1 MTMTATAA
9 MDTLRAVVA
18 PDAWSTEP
26 ADLARM
32 SHDASHYLLTPR
44 AVVTPGSLAE
54 LVAAVSA
61 AHRAG
66 QPVTFRAGGT
76 SLSGQAGTDG
86 VLIDVRRHF
95 QRVEILDDGARVRC
109 QPGAVLRR
117 VNAML
122 SRYGRCL
129 GPDPASEIACTV
141 GGVVANNSSGM
152 TSSVAATAYR
162 TLDSMVYVLPSGTV
176 IDTAETGADAQ
187 LARREPEL
195 HRGLSALRD
204 QVRTDPRLR
213 ASIEHQFSMKNTMGY
228 GLNSLLDHDRPADI
242 LAHLMIGSE
251 GTLGYIASVVL
262 RTVEVPKARATTLL
276 MLSDIGAATEALPGL
291 LGAGA
296 RAVEL
301 MDAAALRVAQTLPAA
316 PETLRSMQVR
326 DHTAL
331 LVELQASG
339 EAELAEQAAATRPV
353 IDALPL
359 SAPAELTRDSAAR
372 ASLWVVR
379 KGLYAAVAGARPPG
393 TTNLLEDI
401 AVPPEALTPTVR
413 DLGHLLRRHGY
424 GDAVIFGHARDANL
438 HFMITPH
445 LDDPREL
452 ATYEAFTEDLV
463 ELVLGASGTLK
474 AEHGTG
480 RIMSAYVRRQFG
492 DELYQ
497 VMRTIKTLC
506 DPRGILAPGVLLD
519 DDPRAHVR
527 HLKVIPRVSS
537 AVDRCVDC
545 GFCEPGCPSRNTST
559 TPRQRIALLREAA
572 QADPATRTAIEDAFD
587 YTAVDTCAADSLCAI
602 SCPVSIDTGAVMKDF
617 RSERH
622 GSLARRAGA
631 VVAGGW
637 APVTSGLRAGLTV
650 ADAVPSVALAGVTSA
665 LRKVANPEWLP
676 AVGADLPGPGSRRS
690 SLLTSEAADGGAQ
703 PGKAAVGGVAGVAG
717 ADVLFFPSCTG
728 AMFGPAS
735 GGEGAAAAFLQLCER
750 AELRV
755 VLVPGIDG
763 LCCGT
768 PWSSK
773 GFTDGQNLMAAKV
786 ADAIGEA
793 VTARPEEGPRP
804 ALVCDAASCTQGL
817 AELAAH
823 LDPVRATLF
832 AEWEV
837 LDAVTF
843 VRRDVLPALQV
854 DPAAQ
859 VDSIAVH
866 PTCSTEHLGIEDDLL
881 TVAGAAAHEVHV
893 PPSWGCCG
901 FAGDRG
907 MLHPE
912 LTAGATEAEAAEIAD
927 LEAAGGQFAAY
938 ASCNR
943 TCEMGMSRATGRDYE
958 HVLEVLARVTQ

>member
-1 MTMTATAA
+1 MTATTT
-9 MDTLRAVVA
+9 MEHLQSVVA
-18 PDAWSTEP
+18 PEAWSTAP

-44 AVVTPGSLAE
+44 AVVTPGSLPE
-54 LVAAVSA
+54 LVAALTA
-61 AHRAG
+61 AHRAS

-86 VLIDVRRHF
+86 VLIDTRRHF

-122 SRYGRCL
+122 ARNGRSL

-162 TLDSMVYVLPSGTV
+162 TLDSMVYVLASGTV
-176 IDTAETGADAQ
+176 IDTADPDADAQ

-195 HRGLSALRD
+195 HRGLAALRD
-204 QVRTDPRLR
+204 QVRDDSALR
-213 ASIEHQFSMKNTMGY
+213 ATIEHQFSMKNTMGY
-228 GLNSLLDHDRPADI
+228 GLNALLDHHQPADI
-242 LAHLMIGSE
+242 LAHLMVGSE

-262 RTVEVPKARATTLL
+262 RTVEVPKARATALL
-276 MLSDIGAATEALPGL
+276 MLDDIGAATEALPGL

-301 MDAAALRVAQTLPAA
+301 MDAAALRVAQALPAA
-316 PETLRSMQVR
+316 PQTLRSMRVT

-331 LVELQASG
+331 LVELQATD
-339 EAELAEQAAATRPV
+339 EAELAEQADAARQV

-359 SAPAELTRDSAAR
+359 AVPAELTRDSAAR

-379 KGLYAAVAGARPPG
+379 KGLYAAVAGARPAG

-401 AVPPEALTPTVR
+401 AVPPEALTGTVR

-438 HFMITPH
+438 HFMITPQ
-445 LDDPREL
+445 LYDPAEL

-463 ELVLGASGTLK
+463 DLVLGANGTLK

-497 VMRTIKTLC
+497 VMSTIKTLC

-527 HLKVIPRVSS
+527 HLKVIPPVSS

-572 QADPATRTAIEDAFD
+572 RAEPATRAAIEDAYD
-587 YTAVDTCAADSLCAI
+587 YDAVDTCAADSLCAI
-602 SCPVSIDTGAVMKDF
+602 ACPVSIDTGAVMKDF

-622 GSLARRAGA
+622 GTLARRAGSA
-631 VVAGGW
+631 VARQWG
-637 APVTSGLRAGLTV
+637 PVTIGLRAGLSI
-650 ADAVPSVALAGVTSA
+650 ADDVPSTALSGVTSA
-665 LRKVANPEWLP
+665 LRKVVDPEWLP
-676 AVGADLPGPGSRRS
+676 QVGADLPGPGSRRS
-690 SLLTSEAADGGAQ
+690 VLLTGSADGGARLANA
-703 PGKAAVGGVAGVAG
+703 PAGAA

-728 AMFGPAS
+728 AMFGPAA
-735 GGEGAAAAFLQLCER
+735 GGAGAASAFLTLCER
-750 AELRV
+750 AGLTV
-755 VLVPGIDG
+755 ALVPGIDG

-773 GFTDGQNLMAAKV
+773 GFTDGQNLMAARV
-786 ADAIGEA
+786 ADAMQQA
-793 VTARPEEGPRP
+793 VAGRSADAPPL
-804 ALVCDAASCTQGL
+804 ALVCDASSCTHGL
-817 AELAAH
+817 LELTTH

-837 LDAVTF
+837 LDAVAF
-843 VRRDVLPALQV
+843 VHRAVLPRLEL
-854 DPAAQ
+854 DPAAR
-859 VDSIAVH
+859 VESIAVH
-866 PTCSTEHLGIEDDLL
+866 PTCSTEHLGIHDDLL
-881 TVAGAAAHEVHV
+881 AVAGAAAREVQV

-912 LTAGATEAEAAEIAD
+912 LTAGATEAEAGEIAE
-927 LEAAGGQFAAY
+927 LEAERGTFSAY

-958 HVLEVLARVTQ
+958 HVLEVLARVTR

>member
-1 MTMTATAA
+1 MTMTATAT
-9 MDTLRAVVA
+9 MEHLQSVVA
-18 PDAWSTEP
+18 PEAWSTAP

-44 AVVTPGSLAE
+44 AVVTPGSLPE
-54 LVAAVSA
+54 LVAALTA
-61 AHRAG
+61 AHHAG

-86 VLIDVRRHF
+86 VLIDTRRHF

-122 SRYGRCL
+122 ARYGRSL

-162 TLDSMVYVLPSGTV
+162 TLDSMVYVLASGTV
-176 IDTAETGADAQ
+176 IDTADPDADAQ
-187 LARREPEL
+187 LARREPAL
-195 HRGLSALRD
+195 HRGLAALRD
-204 QVRTDPRLR
+204 QVRSDLALR
-213 ASIEHQFSMKNTMGY
+213 ATIEHQFSMKNTMGY
-228 GLNSLLDHDRPADI
+228 GLNALLDHDRPADI
-242 LAHLMIGSE
+242 LAHLMVGSE
-251 GTLGYIASVVL
+251 GTLGYIASVLL
-262 RTVEVPKARATTLL
+262 RTVEVPKARATALL
-276 MLSDIGAATEALPGL
+276 MLDDIGAATEALPGL

-301 MDAAALRVAQTLPAA
+301 MDAAALRVAQALPAA
-316 PETLRSMQVR
+316 PQALRSMQVT

-331 LVELQASG
+331 LVELQATE
-339 EAELAEQAAATRPV
+339 EAELAEQTDTARQV

-359 SAPAELTRDSAAR
+359 AVPAELTRDSAAR

-379 KGLYAAVAGARPPG
+379 KGLYAAVAGARPAG

-401 AVPPEALTPTVR
+401 AVPPAALTGTVR

-445 LDDPREL
+445 LDDPGEL

-463 ELVLGASGTLK
+463 DLVLGANGTLK

-497 VMRTIKTLC
+497 VMSTVKTLC

-527 HLKVIPRVSS
+527 HLKVIPPVSS

-572 QADPATRTAIEDAFD
+572 RAEPVTRAAIEDAYD
-587 YTAVDTCAADSLCAI
+587 YDAVDTCAADSLCAI

-622 GSLARRAGA
+622 GSLARRAGSA
-631 VVAGGW
+631 VASQWG
-637 APVTSGLRAGLTV
+637 PVTVGLRAGLSV
-650 ADAVPSVALAGVTSA
+650 ADAVPSAALSGVTSA
-665 LRKVANPEWLP
+665 LRKVVDPEWLP
-676 AVGADLPGPGSRRS
+676 QVGADLPGPGSRRS
-690 SLLTSEAADGGAQ
+690 ALLTPATADGAGPPASATAGAV
-703 PGKAAVGGVAGVAG
+703 AAAGA

-728 AMFGPAS
+728 AMFGPAA
-735 GGEGAAAAFLQLCER
+735 GGAGAASAFLTLCER
-750 AELRV
+750 AGLTV
-755 VLVPGIDG
+755 ALVPGIDG

-773 GFTDGQNLMAAKV
+773 GFTDGQNLMAARV
-786 ADAIGEA
+786 AEA
-793 VTARPEEGPRP
+793 VQQAVVGRNPDAGPLP
-804 ALVCDAASCTQGL
+804 LVCDAASCTQGL
-817 AELAAH
+817 AELASH

-832 AEWEV
+832 AEWQV

-843 VRRDVLPALQV
+843 VHRAVLPRLEL
-854 DPAAQ
+854 DPAAR
-859 VDSIAVH
+859 VESIAVH
-866 PTCSTEHLGIEDDLL
+866 PTCSTEHLGIHDDLVA
-881 TVAGAAAHEVHV
+881 VAGAAAREVQV

-912 LTAGATEAEAAEIAD
+912 LTAGAAEAESAEIAD
-927 LEAAGGQFAAY
+927 LEAEQGQFAAY

-943 TCEMGMSRATGRDYE
+943 TCELGMSRATGRDYE
-958 HVLEVLARVTQ
+958 HVLEVLARVTR

>member
-1 MTMTATAA
+1 MTATTT
-9 MDTLRAVVA
+9 MEHLQSVVA
-18 PDAWSTEP
+18 PEAWSTAP

-44 AVVTPGSLAE
+44 AVVTPGSLPE
-54 LVAAVSA
+54 LVAALTA
-61 AHRAG
+61 AHRAS

-86 VLIDVRRHF
+86 VLIDTRRHF

-122 SRYGRCL
+122 ARNGRSL

-162 TLDSMVYVLPSGTV
+162 TLDSMVYVLASGTV
-176 IDTAETGADAQ
+176 IDTADPDADAQ

-195 HRGLSALRD
+195 HRGLAALRD
-204 QVRTDPRLR
+204 QVRDDSALR
-213 ASIEHQFSMKNTMGY
+213 ATIEHQFSMKNTMGY
-228 GLNSLLDHDRPADI
+228 GLNALLDHHQPADI
-242 LAHLMIGSE
+242 LAHLMVGSE

-262 RTVEVPKARATTLL
+262 RTVEVPKARATALL
-276 MLSDIGAATEALPGL
+276 MLDDIGAATEALPGL

-301 MDAAALRVAQTLPAA
+301 MDAAALRVAQALPAA
-316 PETLRSMQVR
+316 PQTLRSMRVT

-331 LVELQASG
+331 LVEFQATD
-339 EAELAEQAAATRPV
+339 EAELAEQADAARQV

-359 SAPAELTRDSAAR
+359 AVPAELTRDSAAR

-379 KGLYAAVAGARPPG
+379 KGLYAAVAGARPAG

-401 AVPPEALTPTVR
+401 AVPPEALTGTVR

-438 HFMITPH
+438 HFMITPQ
-445 LDDPREL
+445 LDDPAVL
-452 ATYEAFTEDLV
+452 ATNVAFTEDLV
-463 ELVLGASGTLK
+463 DLVLGANGTLK

-497 VMRTIKTLC
+497 VMSTIKTLC

-527 HLKVIPRVSS
+527 HLKVIPPVSS

-572 QADPATRTAIEDAFD
+572 RAEPATRAAIEDAYD
-587 YTAVDTCAADSLCAI
+587 YDAVDTCAADSLCAI
-602 SCPVSIDTGAVMKDF
+602 ACPVSIDTGAVMKDF

-622 GSLARRAGA
+622 GTLARRAGSA
-631 VVAGGW
+631 VARQWG
-637 APVTSGLRAGLTV
+637 PVTIGLRAGLSI
-650 ADAVPSVALAGVTSA
+650 ADDVPSTALSGVTSA
-665 LRKVANPEWLP
+665 LRKVVDPEWLP
-676 AVGADLPGPGSRRS
+676 QVGADLPGPGSRRS
-690 SLLTSEAADGGAQ
+690 VLLTGSADGGARLANA
-703 PGKAAVGGVAGVAG
+703 PAGAA

-728 AMFGPAS
+728 AMFGPAA
-735 GGEGAAAAFLQLCER
+735 GGAGAASAFLTLCER
-750 AELRV
+750 AGLTV
-755 VLVPGIDG
+755 ALVPGIDG

-773 GFTDGQNLMAAKV
+773 GFTDGQNLMAARV
-786 ADAIGEA
+786 ADAMQQA
-793 VTARPEEGPRP
+793 VAGRSADAPPL
-804 ALVCDAASCTQGL
+804 ALVCDASSCTHGL
-817 AELAAH
+817 LELTTH

-837 LDAVTF
+837 LDAVAF
-843 VRRDVLPALQV
+843 VHRAVLPRLEL
-854 DPAAQ
+854 DPAAR
-859 VDSIAVH
+859 VESIAVH
-866 PTCSTEHLGIEDDLL
+866 PTCSTEHLGIHDDLL
-881 TVAGAAAHEVHV
+881 AVAGAAAREVQV

-912 LTAGATEAEAAEIAD
+912 LTAGATEAEAGEIAE
-927 LEAAGGQFAAY
+927 LEAERGTFSAY

-958 HVLEVLARVTQ
+958 HVLEVLARVTR